1 MNIAPLALAP
11 LELTPVAYIRVAGF
25 IGICAVWLIAGKIP
39 FKYNLRNLAVRWR
52 TTLLTALAF
61 TLVVALLVV
70 MLAFVNGMTQL
81 TEQSGQPGNV
91 IVLSDGVTDELMSNL
106 GYADSADV
114 ALQRGVLR
122 DERNRP
128 LASREVYLVVN
139 QPIAHK
145 APETIPPTS
154 ESTTNSRGLPQF
166 VEASAKNG
174 SLLLA
179 ANANGRELSPLD
191 ESAQAKGTA
200 AHAAKRPIADAV
212 AKMLS
217 ESGAGKRRF
226 VQVRGLEDPIMAAKV
241 HGLALFPGGRW
252 ISDSGVQRLRF
263 PGADHDEVAFEAVL
277 GEGVAGELGKDRGKE
292 QLQVGDLFDL
302 GPRKWIVVGL
312 MRSSGS
318 TFGSEVWAKAAL
330 VGPEF
335 GKPNLFTSIVLR
347 TADAAAAER
356 LATNMKNYK
365 KAALQAMTETEYF
378 SKLSATNK
386 QFLVAIIFVTVVM
399 AVGGVF
405 GVMNTM
411 FAAIAQRTRD
421 IGVLR
426 LMGFARWQILS
437 SFFIESMAIAIVG
450 GVAGCALGSLVDGWT
465 ATSVVSGG
473 QGGGGKFVVL
483 QLMVTTDT
491 LGLGMLVTLLMGGL
505 GGLLP
510 ALSAVRLTPLE
521 TLR

>member
-1 MNIAPLALAP
+1 MNIAPFALAP
-11 LELTPVAYIRVAGF
+11 LDLTPAAYMRVAGF

-145 APETIPPTS
+145 APETLPPTS
-154 ESTTNSRGLPQF
+154 ESTTSARGLPQF
-166 VEASAKNG
+166 VQAAEKKRAD
-174 SLLLA
+174 LLA
-179 ANANGRELSPLD
+179 ANTNGRELAAFV
-191 ESAQAKGTA
+191 ESTQKKTTSA
-200 AHAAKRPIADAV
+200 AVKPSNADAV

-226 VQVRGLEDPIMAAKV
+226 VQVRGLEDPLMAAKV

-252 ISDSGVQRLRF
+252 ISDSGVVRLRL

-292 QLQVGDLFDL
+292 QIQVGEMFDL
-302 GPRKWIVVGL
+302 GPRKWIVVGI

-347 TADAAAAER
+347 ASDAAAAER
-356 LATNMKNYK
+356 LATTMKNYK

-386 QFLVAIIFVTVVM
+386 QFLVAIIFVTVIM
-399 AVGGVF
+399 SVGGVF